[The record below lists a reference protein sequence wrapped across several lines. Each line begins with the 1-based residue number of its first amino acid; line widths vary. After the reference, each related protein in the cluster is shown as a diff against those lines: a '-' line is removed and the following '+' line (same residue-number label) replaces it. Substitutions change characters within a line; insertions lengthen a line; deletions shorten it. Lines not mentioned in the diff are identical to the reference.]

1 MALSGFKDSIDETK
15 ISSEEI
21 HSKRLKDRPFHF
33 PDNSSM
39 KPSLEDEDN
48 DSREQ
53 STARAFETR
62 SSLAN
67 AAKQVDRLKISEEKS
82 IFFSKKKDNQILG
95 NKRSMAYL
103 AWSSP
108 DAW

>member
-1 MALSGFKDSIDETK
+1 
-15 ISSEEI
+15 
-21 HSKRLKDRPFHF
+21 
-33 PDNSSM
+33 M

-82 IFFSKKKDNQILG
+82 IFYSKKKKTIKYSVISGVWLTWRGRRRTLGRRPLRIL
-95 NKRSMAYL
+95 RL
-103 AWSSP
+103 RP
-108 DAW
+108 TL